1 MPAADA
7 FVFGYVGEDFLGG
20 GELVVYL
27 VEIRDQHPAP
37 VGELVEIS
45 GGFSVLL
52 VDVAVALV
60 EPHLQFDGLG
70 FA

>member
-1 MPAADA
+1 MPAADT
-7 FVFGYVGEDFLGG
+7 FVFGYVREDFLSG

-37 VGELVEIS
+37 VGELVEAS
-45 GGFSVLL
+45 GGFFVLL
-52 VDVAVALV
+52 VDMAVALV

>member
-7 FVFGYVGEDFLGG
+7 FVFGYVGKYFLGR

-27 VEIRDQHPAP
+27 VEIRDQHPSP
-37 VGELVEIS
+37 VGELVEAS